1 MRYARILA
9 AVAGTPW
16 AIEPVKGRAIVDF
29 LSFAAKGGRRTP
41 DEVAEIIGREPGSRR
56 MAYDDEETGEERRA
70 RLQAAEQQAIA
81 DRGGVAVVGL
91 KGIISPR
98 LSDEM
103 DVSGPGGTSAEGFAK
118 RLDAALADPRVGG
131 VIVDV
136 DSPGGNVLGI
146 QEATDA
152 LYRARAGDKPVV
164 AVAAPFAASAAY
176 WIAASAAELVVT
188 PSGEVGSIGV
198 YTWHEDLSQALET
211 AGVKVSLVTSEISP
225 HKAETHPAF
234 ALSDEARAD
243 MQAGVDR
250 YGRAFVEAVARGRG
264 VSAKDVV
271 ANFGGGRMVGAADA
285 LKAGMVDRIATL
297 DEEIARMSR
306 ALSRPS
312 AAKSR
317 SSLATAKRR
326 AALW

>member
-16 AIEPVKGRAIVDF
+16 AIEPVKGRAIAEF
-29 LSFAAKGGRRTP
+29 LAYAAKGGRRTP
-41 DEVAEIIGREPGSRR
+41 DEVAEIIGRKPGSRR
-56 MAYDDEETGEERRA
+56 MAWDDEETGEERRA
-70 RLQAAEQQAIA
+70 RMQAAEDKAIS

-103 DVSGPGGTSAEGFAK
+103 DMSSGGGTSAEGFVK

-131 VIVDV
+131 VVVDV

-152 LYRARAGDKPVV
+152 LYRARSGDKPVV

-211 AGVKVSLVTSEISP
+211 AGVKVSLVTSDISP
-225 HKAETHPAF
+225 NKAETHPAF
-234 ALSDEARAD
+234 ALTDEARAE
-243 MQAGVDR
+243 MQSGVDR
-250 YGRAFVEAVARGRG
+250 YGQSFVAAVARGRG
-264 VSAKDVV
+264 ISAKQVV
-271 ANFGGGRMVGAADA
+271 ADFGGGRMVGAAEA
-285 LKAGMVDRIATL
+285 LKRGMVDRVATL

-306 ALSRPS
+306 TLSRPAS
-312 AAKSR
+312 TKSR
-317 SSLATAKRR
+317 SSLASAKRR